1 MAQMTKAAAR
11 EVVSGEPAAR
21 PWNST
26 RSLVLSNLL
35 TIVLAVVQRWSLWEV
50 MWIYWGQSVVIGYY
64 NWRKIRRLESFSTDN
79 FTINDRPV
87 APTRAVRN
95 QVAWFF
101 ALHYG
106 MFHFVYMMF
115 LLIGIGDMSWF
126 SALGAIVCVAVFAAN
141 HRRSFQQ
148 SLPIF
153 VRRKPNIGTVM
164 FFPYARIVPMHLT
177 LVLGHLLGIR
187 SAGAMV
193 MFLGLKTGADV
204 VMHRIEHRHD

>member
-1 MAQMTKAAAR
+1 MDQMTKAAAR
-11 EVVSGEPAAR
+11 EVVSGEPVAR

-50 MWIYWGQSVVIGYY
+50 MWIYRGQSVVIGYY
-64 NWRKIRRLESFSTDN
+64 NWRKIRRLEDFSTDN

-87 APTRAVRN
+87 APTPAVRR

-101 ALHYG
+101 TLHYG